1 MAATTPLTMVAV
13 GSDPKQKAKDETTK
27 IAAVAATYEL
37 RKPGRPITPWH
48 PRAAP
53 KDRERWTEE
62 VQENLRTAAPV
73 IPAYILNG
81 PPTIQQVT
89 TIYKGASQET
99 IAVHFAAAMLEYQ
112 MYNTALWDA
121 IEPSLRF
128 EGAYE
133 SMDRLQKKEF
143 MNNDLRDGVGL
154 YNYVRELTSVNP
166 ITRQIEAMQALTA
179 HGKLPSGAK
188 VTLVHVDQ
196 HTNGLLTKWLD
207 VQRPDAT
214 PDVLDFRTRLI
225 ASMPDEP
232 FSDKIVSI
240 RLHLVDMCNA
250 NHDETKTPQGLVRIV
265 AKRAREL
272 GLPAGSVLDD
282 VVAPLI
288 KTKKGDEKTKKGD
301 GKDSKPPADE
311 KSNRRPRA
319 GKNDCDFCILD
330 LCRSKEW
337 SKGKDAKKHC
347 LVCSFCDPTK
357 TIPHYPAKG
366 STGAPTRTELMALT
380 VCQAALRLDP
390 KIDLKK
396 QTIAY
401 CRKLA
406 EDTDGTK
413 KPDEVA
419 APLVSMEALEMLMD
433 EHGQEVTDPAEFVAW
448 AKSLGIDLCAPLITT
463 LGAVEE
469 AEEVT
474 AEAKEQAAATPGY
487 GWVQDSPVDATP
499 ASTGP
504 QVIAKQA
511 AELRQMQE
519 QLDQA
524 QAQLRAQESALR
536 AAQELAPAPPAAPR
550 TREPAEHLRPV
561 QPMTPVVSSALAAL
575 HAATPVNSLGR
586 LLAPVPEEPII
597 SMRGEP
603 TSKGN
608 LVLQSVSYTDAFAR
622 GVAYQAQAHIE
633 MEKRIVELQKKLKL
647 RTWSWPLAYLLKLP
661 LTVTQAMLAAIKTLQ
676 ASTTGS
682 AEKTLLWGIILTLAI
697 DKFGVQ
703 LTPAIRTILKYAI
716 GWILSMLGVLGR
728 RLVSMSKQGV
738 STVLA
743 KILATFA
750 SMLSAISA
758 SMVKQTE
765 ASPTL
770 ALDTSVQRD
779 PSEAAHVIAQIHEH
793 MLSPLVTVAV
803 PVGNLDG
810 TIDTSLP
817 GVQQFIWIDE
827 GHFGGDA
834 GDTSSA
840 YVHVAPGGFTT
851 VRFREQGTPPQD
863 DVESKHPPDQ
873 DQEAQA
879 YDSTEELEAFTTS
892 DNSS

>member
-48 PRAAP
+48 SRAAP

-188 VTLVHVDQ
+188 VTLVHIDQ

-225 ASMPDEP
+225 ASLPDEP
-232 FSDKIVSI
+232 FSDKMVSI

-282 VVAPLI
+282 IAAPLI

-301 GKDSKPPADE
+301 GKPPADE

-319 GKNDCDFCILD
+319 GKNDCNFCILD
-330 LCRSKEW
+330 LCQSKAW
-337 SKGKDAKKHC
+337 SKGKDEKKHC
-347 LVCSFCDPTK
+347 LVYSFCDPAK
-357 TIPHYPAKG
+357 TIPHYPASG
-366 STGAPTRTELMALT
+366 SPGAPTKTELMALT

-390 KIDLKK
+390 KIDLRK

-401 CRKLA
+401 CRKLTT

-413 KPDEVA
+413 KQSQVA

-448 AKSLGIDLCAPLITT
+448 AKGLGIDLACPLVTN
-463 LGAVEE
+463 LGTVEE
-469 AEEVT
+469 AEEV
-474 AEAKEQAAATPGY
+474 AAGAHEQLTPGY
-487 GWVQDSPVDATP
+487 GWVQDSPMGTPDATP
-499 ASTGP
+499 ASAGP
-504 QVIAKQA
+504 HIIAKQA

-519 QLDQA
+519 QLEQA
-524 QAQLRAQESALR
+524 QAHIRAQESALR

-550 TREPAEHLRPV
+550 TREPAEHLRPI

-586 LLAPVPEEPII
+586 LLAPVPEEPLV
-597 SMRGEP
+597 STRGEP
-603 TSKGN
+603 KSKGN
-608 LVLQSVSYTDAFAR
+608 LELQSVSYTDAFAR
-622 GVAYQAQAHIE
+622 GVAYQAQAHME
-633 MEKRIVELQKKLKL
+633 MEKRIVALQKKLKD

-661 LTVTQAMLAAIKTLQ
+661 LTMTQAMIAAIKTLQ

-697 DKFGVQ
+697 DKFGIK
-703 LTPAIRTILKYAI
+703 LTPAISAVLSYGTRAIL
-716 GWILSMLGVLGR
+716 GMLNLLGR
-728 RLVSMSKQGV
+728 RLVSMSKQGMT
-738 STVLA
+738 TVLA

-758 SMVKQTE
+758 SMVKRTE
-765 ASPTL
+765 ASPIL
-770 ALDTSVQRD
+770 APITSVQRE
-779 PSEAAHVIAQIHEH
+779 PSEAAQVIAQLHEN
-793 MLSPLVTVAV
+793 MLSPLVAVAV

-810 TIDTSLP
+810 TI
-817 GVQQFIWIDE
+817 
-827 GHFGGDA
+827 
-834 GDTSSA
+834 
-840 YVHVAPGGFTT
+840 VH
-851 VRFREQGTPPQD
+851 
-863 DVESKHPPDQ
+863 
-873 DQEAQA
+873 
-879 YDSTEELEAFTTS
+879 
-892 DNSS
+892 

>member
-1 MAATTPLTMVAV
+1 MATTTPLTMVAV
-13 GSDPKQKAKDETTK
+13 GSDPKPKATEATTK

-53 KDRERWTEE
+53 KDRERWTDE
-62 VQENLRTAAPV
+62 VQENLRTAAPI

-81 PPTIQQVT
+81 PPTIQRVT
-89 TIYKGASQET
+89 TIYPGASRET
-99 IAVHFAAAMLEYQ
+99 IAANYAAAMMEYQ
-112 MYNTALWDA
+112 VYNTAFWDA

-133 SMDRLQKKEF
+133 PMDRLQKKEF
-143 MNNDLRDGVGL
+143 MNDDLRDGVGL

-166 ITRQIEAMQALTA
+166 IDQRIEAMQALAA

-188 VTLVHVDQ
+188 VNLVQVDQ

-207 VQRPDAT
+207 VQRNDAT
-214 PDVLDFRTRLI
+214 PDTLDFRTRLI
-225 ASMPDEP
+225 ASLPDEP
-232 FSDKIVSI
+232 FSDKIVSV

-265 AKRAREL
+265 SKRAREL

-288 KTKKGDEKTKKGD
+288 KTKKSDEKTKKSD
-301 GKDSKPPADE
+301 GKDGKPAADE

-330 LCRSKEW
+330 LCQSKAW

-347 LVCSFCDPTK
+347 LVCTFSDPAK
-357 TIPHYPAKG
+357 NIPHYPAKG
-366 STGAPTRTELMALT
+366 SPGAPTRTELMALT

-401 CRKLA
+401 CRKLTS
-406 EDTDGTK
+406 DTDGATK
-413 KPDEVA
+413 PEVA
-419 APLVSMEALEMLMD
+419 APLVSLEALEMLMD

-448 AKSLGIDLCAPLITT
+448 AKGLGIDLACPL
-463 LGAVEE
+463 LGTVEE
-469 AEEVT
+469 AEETTV
-474 AEAKEQAAATPGY
+474 AQVQVALTPGY
-487 GWVQDSPVDATP
+487 GWVQDSPMPPTEATQ
-499 ASTGP
+499 ASTGQ

-519 QLDQA
+519 LLEQA
-524 QAQLRAQESALR
+524 QMQLRTQESARR

-550 TREPAEHLRPV
+550 TRDPAEHLRPI
-561 QPMTPVVSSALAAL
+561 QPVTPVVSSALAAL
-575 HAATPVNSLGR
+575 HAATPVSNLGR
-586 LLAPVPEEPII
+586 VLAPVPEEPI
-597 SMRGEP
+597 
-603 TSKGN
+603 GN
-608 LVLQSVSYTDAFAR
+608 PVLQSVSYTDAFAR

-661 LTVTQAMLAAIKTLQ
+661 LTMTQAMLAAIKALQ

-697 DKFGVQ
+697 DKFGVK
-703 LTPAIRTILKYAI
+703 LTPTLHTVLKYGTRAI
-716 GWILSMLGVLGR
+716 LVMLGVLGR

-758 SMVKQTE
+758 SMIKQTE
-765 ASPTL
+765 ASPIL
-770 ALDTSVQRD
+770 ALITSEQRE
-779 PSEAAHVIAQIHEH
+779 PSETAQVIAQIHEN
-793 MLSPLVTVAV
+793 MLSPLVAVTV

-810 TIDTSLP
+810 TIDTSVP
-817 GVQQFIWIDE
+817 GVQQFIWVDE
-827 GHFGGDA
+827 GHVEGDA
-834 GDTSSA
+834 GDTSNSA
-840 YVHVAPGGFTT
+840 YVHVAPGGFAT
-851 VRFREQGTPPQD
+851 VRFREQRPSPQD
-863 DVESKHPPDQ
+863 GVEDKHPPEQ
-873 DQEAQA
+873 DQEA
-879 YDSTEELEAFTTS
+879 
-892 DNSS
+892 